1 MIEAACTPGWSQKY
15 HHFANLTGDAIRSQ
29 LHGGESSCINVYISQ
44 HRYQAEKIR
53 IQKQKKGIQTGAYH
67 LDFLCHRLRRTW
79 GLKELNANNRL
90 S

>member
-44 HRYQAEKIR
+44 HIYQAEKIR
-53 IQKQKKGIQTGAYH
+53 IQKQKKESK
-67 LDFLCHRLRRTW
+67 RERTILIFFATDSEEP
-79 GLKELNANNRL
+79 GV
-90 S
+90 